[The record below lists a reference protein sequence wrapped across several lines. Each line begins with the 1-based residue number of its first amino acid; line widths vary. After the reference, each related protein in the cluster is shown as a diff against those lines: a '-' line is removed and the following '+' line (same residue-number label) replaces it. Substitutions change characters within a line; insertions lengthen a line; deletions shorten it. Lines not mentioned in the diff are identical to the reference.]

1 MLQLLK
7 KLTPCLLLIFVSCTS
22 TENNIDKNQN
32 IEKININKIASE
44 KFGDNYSLDYNSSKD
59 FVICINKTKSKVAG
73 NIPIEYFIYDLVDGR
88 LIETKVIPLGN
99 VSWQSN
105 FEVKVEIHSGMIQ
118 KNNQNSS
125 GYILNVKTNSK
136 TKLGGGVN

>member
-1 MLQLLK
+1 LLQFLK
-7 KLTPCLLLIFVSCTS
+7 KLTPCLLLIVVSCTS

-32 IEKININKIASE
+32 IEKINIKKIASE
-44 KFGDNYSLDYNSSKD
+44 KFGDNYSLDYNSSKE
-59 FVICINKTKSKVAG
+59 FVICKSKSKIAG
-73 NIPIEYFIYDLVDGR
+73 NNPLEYFIFDLVDGKI
-88 LIETKVIPLGN
+88 IETKVIPLGN

-105 FEVKVEIHSGMIQ
+105 FEVKVEIHPGMIQ
-118 KNNQNSS
+118 KNTQNSS